1 MSARPTHPTGAASAD
16 APATTVLD
24 PDVRAEP
31 GAAVVVPTTAFD
43 RDLAFFVDELGF
55 ALERIMPADDPRLAD
70 VAASG
75 VRLRLERAA
84 DDRPVHL
91 HLPTG
96 DDTATRRLTS
106 PGGSTIELE
115 PAPTVLALPAS
126 RPSLTVS
133 RAGDGDEW
141 VTGRAGM
148 RYRDLLPDRWGGRF
162 IASHIVIP
170 AGGPV
175 PDYVHYH
182 RVRFQLIA
190 VRSGWV
196 DVVYEGQGDPFR
208 LHAGDCVLQPPQIRH
223 RVLRSSPGLEVIE
236 IGCPAEHETLVD
248 DRLPLPTAERTPE
261 RVFSG
266 QRFVR
271 HVADGAPT
279 RPWRIR
285 GWTAR
290 DSGVAAATGGLADV
304 LFATPRDDPGEEWL
318 RLDTEL
324 AMLVV
329 MDGTVRF
336 EPEAGDPV
344 TLTGGDS
351 VAIPGGLRHRLRS
364 PSRDVELLDVTLPAL
379 AGVP

>member
-1 MSARPTHPTGAASAD
+1 MTPMTDTTVRDAHVVVRTDRFDDDLGELTARLGFRVDAIFPAD
-16 APATTVLD
+16 APS
-24 PDVRAEP
+24 
-31 GAAVVVPTTAFD
+31 TAIVSAHG
-43 RDLAFFVDELGF
+43 L
-55 ALERIMPADDPRLAD
+55 
-70 VAASG
+70 
-75 VRLRLERAA
+75 RLRLERADVA
-84 DDRPVHL
+84 RPVVVQL
-91 HLPTG
+91 VVDEPGEPVEL
-96 DDTATRRLTS
+96 
-106 PGGSTIELE
+106 PGGSRLE
-115 PAPTVLALPAS
+115 PVPFDRPYVLPDN
-126 RPSLTVS
+126 RPSLVIS
-133 RAGDGDEW
+133 HDDGASG
-141 VTGRAGM
+141 VGRAGM

-162 IASHIVIP
+162 IASHIAIP

-190 VRSGWV
+190 VRAGWV
-196 DVVYEGQGDPFR
+196 DVVYEGQGEPFR

-248 DRLPLPTAERTPE
+248 DRLRLPTPERTPD

-279 RPWRIR
+279 RPWRIG

-290 DSGVAAATGGLADV
+290 DSGIGAATAGLADV
-304 LFATPRDDPGEEWL
+304 LFATPGDRPGEEWL
-318 RLDTEL
+318 SLDTEL

-329 MDGTVRF
+329 MAGSVRF

-351 VAIPGGLRHRLRS
+351 VAIPGGLRHRLRA
-364 PSRDVELLDVTLPAL
+364 PSHDAELLDVTLPAL

>member
-1 MSARPTHPTGAASAD
+1 VSARPTHPTRAASAD

-55 ALERIMPADDPRLAD
+55 ALERIVPADDPRLAD

-75 VRLRLERAA
+75 VRLRLERAP

-91 HLPTG
+91 RLPAG
-96 DDTATRRLTS
+96 DDAATRRLTS
-106 PGGSTIELE
+106 PGGSTIDLE
-115 PAPTVLALPAS
+115 PVAAVLTLPDN

-133 RAGDGDEW
+133 RAAHDDEW

-162 IASHIVIP
+162 IASHIAIP

-190 VRSGWV
+190 VRAGWV
-196 DVVYEGQGDPFR
+196 DVVYEGQGEPFR

-248 DRLPLPTAERTPE
+248 DRLRLPTPERTPD
-261 RVFSG
+261 RMFSG

-279 RPWRIR
+279 RPWRIG

-290 DSGVAAATGGLADV
+290 DSGIGAATAGLADV
-304 LFATPRDDPGEEWL
+304 LFATPGDPPGEEWL
-318 RLDTEL
+318 SLDTEL

-329 MDGTVRF
+329 MAGSVRF

-351 VAIPGGLRHRLRS
+351 VAIPGGLRHRLRA
-364 PSRDVELLDVTLPAL
+364 PSHDAELLDVTLPAL
-379 AGVP
+379 AVVP